1 MRYLL
6 LVLYFFSAVSF
17 AGHCSGAHKDDADR
31 SADHDHAEE
40 TKESMKMEKDSKKT
54 LSCSLWMP
62 YGLKEEIIGTFFAF
76 LYVIHANIFIVH
88 YFL

>member
-31 SADHDHAEE
+31 AAEHDHTEE
-40 TKESMKMEKDSKKT
+40 TKESVKMKKDS
-54 LSCSLWMP
+54 
-62 YGLKEEIIGTFFAF
+62 
-76 LYVIHANIFIVH
+76 
-88 YFL
+88 

>member
-31 SADHDHAEE
+31 AADNAEE
-40 TKESMKMEKDSKKT
+40 TKESVKMEKDSK
-54 LSCSLWMP
+54 
-62 YGLKEEIIGTFFAF
+62 EESSEVMEDSEKDA
-76 LYVIHANIFIVH
+76 
-88 YFL
+88 